1 MKRRNFLA
9 MIPILSL
16 GACQG
21 NWPFKPKSKPPEK
34 FKFTTIE
41 EALAF
46 LKSIGTEINW
56 DTKPTDAEIIAF
68 ANYLAGHTDYIF
80 SKGSKSSNQGR

>member
-1 MKRRNFLA
+1 MNRRKFLA
-9 MIPILSL
+9 IIPFVAVLAS
-16 GACQG
+16 CE
-21 NWPFKPKSKPPEK
+21 NPFKPKSKPLEK

-46 LKSIGTEINW
+46 LKSIGAEINW
-56 DTKPTDAEIIAF
+56 DAKPTDAEIIAF